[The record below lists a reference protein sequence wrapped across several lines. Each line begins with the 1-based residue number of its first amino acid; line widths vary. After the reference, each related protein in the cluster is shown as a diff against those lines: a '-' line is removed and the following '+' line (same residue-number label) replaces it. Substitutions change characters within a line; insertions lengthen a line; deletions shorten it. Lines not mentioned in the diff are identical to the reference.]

1 MSSRTTT
8 VRPTRTTTKANQDTS
23 QQQQDSQPPPAQ
35 DRCAHC
41 KKFLPAVKAECPFCR
56 LVFCMEHRHP
66 ETHSPTGCA
75 QRARD
80 QSRQQFQRDS
90 GHILGAEANDRG
102 ITHRQ
107 PGWNLEQSRQDL
119 HQRLNQRV
127 QTLKESTGRATSSA
141 SSGSASSATSSAA
154 SGSGS
159 VKKKSKGSGKKT
171 ANKPKTWG
179 TGGSRLGGVPGSGT
193 GTGSGSG
200 PSAAPIP

>member
-8 VRPTRTTTKANQDTS
+8 VRPTRTTTKSNQDSS
-23 QQQQDSQPPPAQ
+23 QQQQESQPPPAQ

-41 KKFLPAVKAECPFCR
+41 KKFLPAVKAECRFCR

-75 QRARD
+75 QRAREH
-80 QSRQQFQRDS
+80 SRQQFQRDS
-90 GHILGAEANDRG
+90 GHILGAESSDRG

-127 QTLKESTGRATSSA
+127 QTLKESTGRASSSSSA
-141 SSGSASSATSSAA
+141 SSGSTSA

-159 VKKKSKGSGKKT
+159 VKKKSKGSAKKT

-179 TGGSRLGGVPGSGT
+179 TGGSRLGGVPGSGA
-193 GTGSGSG
+193 GGSGAGST
-200 PSAAPIP
+200 PPP

>member
-23 QQQQDSQPPPAQ
+23 QQESQPPPAQ

-41 KKFLPAVKAECPFCR
+41 KKFLPAVKAECRFCR

-80 QSRQQFQRDS
+80 QSRQQFQHDS

-127 QTLKESTGRATSSA
+127 QTLKESTGRASSSSA
-141 SSGSASSATSSAA
+141 SSASSSG

-159 VKKKSKGSGKKT
+159 VKKKSKGAGKKT
-171 ANKPKTWG
+171 TNKPKTWG

-193 GTGSGSG
+193 GGGGSE
-200 PSAAPIP
+200 PSAAPTP